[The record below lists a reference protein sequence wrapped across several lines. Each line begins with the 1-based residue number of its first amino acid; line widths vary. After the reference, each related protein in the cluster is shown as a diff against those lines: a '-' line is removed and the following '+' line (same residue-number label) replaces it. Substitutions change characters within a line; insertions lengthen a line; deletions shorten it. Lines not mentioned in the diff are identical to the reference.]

1 MAKKSQSS
9 RRWLKEHVNDPYVKL
24 AQKEGYRSRAA
35 YKLLEIQAKDHLI
48 KPGMTVV
55 DLGGA
60 PGGWTQ
66 VLVKLV
72 GVHGHV
78 IALDCL
84 AMEPI
89 AGAFCLQGDF
99 TEDTTV
105 ERLIEAIDARP
116 IDIIVSDMLPNL
128 SGIKGVDQPKSMYLM
143 ELALDFVEKQLR
155 PGGHFIAKVFQGE
168 GFDELL
174 KQIRASFKTVSI
186 RKPESS
192 RSRSAELYLV
202 AKGFRGPSP

>member
-1 MAKKSQSS
+1 MPKKSQSS

-48 KPGMTVV
+48 KSGMTVV
-55 DLGGA
+55 DLGAA

-72 GVHGHV
+72 GVHGYV

-84 AMEPI
+84 TMEPV

-99 TEDTTV
+99 TEDDTV
-105 ERLIEAIDARP
+105 VRLIEAIDARP
-116 IDIIVSDMLPNL
+116 IDVIVSDMLPNL
-128 SGIKGVDQPKSMYLM
+128 SGIKGVDQPKGIYLM
-143 ELALDFVEKQLR
+143 ELALDFVKQQLR

-168 GFDELL
+168 GFDVLV
-174 KQIRASFKTVSI
+174 KQIRASFNTVSI

-202 AKGFRGPSP
+202 AKGYRGTP

>member
-1 MAKKSQSS
+1 MPKKSQSS

-24 AQKEGYRSRAA
+24 AQKEGYRSRAV

-55 DLGGA
+55 DLGAA

-72 GVHGHV
+72 GAQGYV

-84 AMEPI
+84 PMEPV

-99 TEDTTV
+99 TEEATV
-105 ERLIEAIDARP
+105 LRLIEAIDARP

-128 SGIKGVDQPKSMYLM
+128 SGIKGVDQPKGMYLI
-143 ELALDFVEKQLR
+143 ELALDFVDKQLR

-168 GFDELL
+168 GFDLLL
-174 KQIRASFKTVSI
+174 KQTRAWFTSVSI
-186 RKPESS
+186 RKPEAS

-202 AKGFRGPSP
+202 AKGFRGS